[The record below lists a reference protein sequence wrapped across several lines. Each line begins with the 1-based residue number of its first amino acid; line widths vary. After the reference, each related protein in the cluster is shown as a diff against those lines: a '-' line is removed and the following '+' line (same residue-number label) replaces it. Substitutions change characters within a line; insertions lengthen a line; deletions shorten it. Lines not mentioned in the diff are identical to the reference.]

1 MPDVNPL
8 GQRNSVIQ
16 AGMKR
21 PMATEQEPPMTKL
34 IAPTV
39 DTTAQRRSNIPW
51 NTRRAPALK
60 ITPEPIEQGLILRL
74 AGT

>member
-1 MPDVNPL
+1 
-8 GQRNSVIQ
+8 
-16 AGMKR
+16 
-21 PMATEQEPPMTKL
+21 MTKL

-39 DTTAQRRSNIPW
+39 EYNRPTTLKYSVEHASG
-51 NTRRAPALK
+51 AALK